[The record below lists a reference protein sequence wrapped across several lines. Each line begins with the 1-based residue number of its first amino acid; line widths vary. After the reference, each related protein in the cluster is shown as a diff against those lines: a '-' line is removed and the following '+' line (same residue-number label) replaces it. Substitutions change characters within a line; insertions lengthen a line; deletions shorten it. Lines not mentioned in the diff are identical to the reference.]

1 MKPRSYRSGLD
12 GKRWQINRTA
22 DGYLEVEV
30 SDTFSIDDAEK
41 LAYEL
46 IMMSTATKP
55 VEAS

>member
-30 SDTFSIDDAEK
+30 SDTFSIDDAES
-41 LAYEL
+41 LAGEL
-46 IMMSTATKP
+46 LKMTRIARR
-55 VEAS
+55 AS